1 MSRMPDLLR
10 EAADALDDGRIPL
23 MNPFLSEHDVSF
35 EECMNM
41 ADFLALGARLMAWVV
56 ENPKHAAVAFQG
68 AADSVSMTVIT
79 ETLRRMN
86 TPRPT

>member
-23 MNPFLSEHDVSF
+23 ENPFLSEHDVTF
-35 EECMNM
+35 DECIDM

-56 ENPKHAAVAFQG
+56 ENPKRAAVAFQG
-68 AADSVSMTVIT
+68 AADSVSMVVIT
-79 ETLRRMN
+79 ETLRRVN
-86 TPRPT
+86 APRTT